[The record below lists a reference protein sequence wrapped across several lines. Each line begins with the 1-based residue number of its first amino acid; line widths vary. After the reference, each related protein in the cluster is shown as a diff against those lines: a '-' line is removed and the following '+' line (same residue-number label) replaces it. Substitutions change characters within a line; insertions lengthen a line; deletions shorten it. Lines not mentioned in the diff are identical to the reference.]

1 VARRIDVAA
10 VNIPVVK
17 FCSSCGSEVRLQIPA
32 GDNRERHVCVQC
44 ETVHYHNPRIITG
57 CLPVYQEQVLLC
69 KRSIEPRLGF
79 WTLPAGFLELGET
92 VAEGAARETEE
103 EAGAQVQMGELYC
116 MFNLPHI
123 GQIYM
128 MYLAKLPEPVF
139 AEHTEESLAIQLFR
153 EEDIPWRELAF
164 RTIWRTLHHYF
175 ADRKTGQFLLHVED
189 IGPL

>member
-1 VARRIDVAA
+1 MKT
-10 VNIPVVK
+10 PVMK

-69 KRSIEPRLGF
+69 KRAIEPRLGF

-139 AEHTEESLAIQLFR
+139 AEHTEESLAVQLFR

-175 ADRKTGQFLLHVED
+175 ADRKTGQFALHVED
-189 IGPL
+189 IGPM